1 MTGALTAALVAVIV
15 AVTAGSYA
23 YGYLE
28 GSWPRIAAW
37 ARWRAARPR
46 FDSSVD
52 YRRRRAIWKEQRP

>member
-37 ARWRAARPR
+37 VRWRLARPR
-46 FDSSVD
+46 FAPSADF
-52 YRRRRAIWKEQRP
+52 RRQLAIWKEQRP